1 MSKICRLG
9 FEQTS
14 SQTSF
19 VLLFTAAAI
28 LWGSDDETKLTDTP
42 ISLISLHDITDWLP
56 NIELL
61 LWLPDEVEDASI
73 ETVSGHHVVPGGQG
87 LEDSVPSR
95 HPRAEHQAVGAALQ
109 AGQHPLQVAPAGVA
123 VPPIHRLP
131 RHLLP
136 WYMTSVGVLSITFL
150 PVGNS
155 KVADK
160 VMGGAKCLI

>member
-19 VLLFTAAAI
+19 VLVVTAAAMF
-28 LWGSDDETKLTDTP
+28 WGSDDETKLTDTP
-42 ISLISLHDITDWLP
+42 ISLISLHDNTDGLP
-56 NIELL
+56 NIELW
-61 LWLPDEVEDASI
+61 LWAPDEVEDASI
-73 ETVSGHHVVPGGQG
+73 ETVGGHDVVPGGEG
-87 LEDSVPSR
+87 LEDSVTR
-95 HPRAEHQAVGAALQ
+95 CHARAEHQAVGAALQ

-136 WYMTSVGVLSITFL
+136 WYPDIR
-150 PVGNS
+150 
-155 KVADK
+155 
-160 VMGGAKCLI
+160 GAAI